1 VIVDSSVLVA
11 MMLSEPEG
19 SRIEAALKRNPGSSV
34 SAANHFEASMVL
46 ISRLG
51 PSAANDLDRVLELF
65 FVRIVPF
72 TDRQARIARTAFLL
86 FGRGHH
92 PARLNFG
99 DCVAYALAK
108 ETGEEL
114 LFKGTDFGLTDV
126 AVAAY

>member
-1 VIVDSSVLVA
+1 

-19 SRIEAALKRNPGSSV
+19 SRIEAALKCNPGSSV